1 MSKEYE
7 IKPKMVQEQWLQL
20 QMTFLLGYNLKRLF
34 SRDELTFGGKG
45 INIWLGGRSLLGGGV
60 EFFQLEE
67 ESANFWLVRN
77 PPPPISPSRENPAH
91 HHDHTMLYPMQPCLI
106 RKSKVPR
113 FTSVQQNWSNT
124 TLINLPSLLQK

>member
-45 INIWLGGRSLLGGGV
+45 INIWLGGGRGIFPVGGGISK
-60 EFFQLEE
+60 FWAGEE
-67 ESANFWLVRN
+67 

>member
-45 INIWLGGRSLLGGGV
+45 INIWLGGRSLLGGGGVCV
-60 EFFQLEE
+60 EFLQLEE
-67 ESANFWLVRN
+67 ESANFWLVWN
-77 PPPPISPSRENPAH
+77 PPPPPPSH
-91 HHDHTMLYPMQPCLI
+91 LVGKTLHIIMIIPC
-106 RKSKVPR
+106 STPC
-113 FTSVQQNWSNT
+113 
-124 TLINLPSLLQK
+124 NLASSARVRSQDSHQYNKTGLTQHW